1 MHRVFKFVV
10 ENAVAILLINFI
22 LITSSL
28 FIVRQLNIE
37 VFPDPSPPIV
47 EIVTVYEGRSAE
59 EVEKQITIPLE
70 VALAG
75 MSGLENIYSI
85 SLYGLSDIKCRFS
98 FDVSYKEARQEVL
111 NRLAQVNLPPNVSPS
126 INPSPIGEVMR
137 YRVKGN
143 RPLVDLRTIQDW
155 IVARNLQTV
164 PGVATVSSYGGS
176 IKAYSITV
184 HPEKLIE
191 YKIPLSQVI
200 DQVSKSNVNVG
211 GRVLEFGDQYYNIR
225 GIGLIKSIVDI
236 ENTVI
241 GYKNNIPILV
251 KNIADVQISHLPRT
265 AYVGLNNDEDIVMGV
280 VVLRKNEKSIPALK
294 RLHEKIDYL
303 NSVILPKD
311 VKIVPF
317 YDKQELIDKVIH
329 KISETAVTG
338 IVLVLVVILIFLG
351 EIRSALIVAS
361 IIPISLLYTLT
372 VMTIN
377 KESANLLSIGAIDF
391 GIIVDIPLVFIENY
405 FRLKDEGK
413 NHLQALSENVN
424 QIAKPIFFSMI
435 IILLAFIPL
444 FTMKG
449 SESQIF
455 MPMAK
460 TYIYALTFALIL
472 TFTYLLAASYLFLKK
487 SHERKFKFFILLEE
501 FYLKLVNKINVKTA
515 TVGTLIVFIGAVLLF
530 KILGAQ
536 FLPKM
541 DEGNIYARVI
551 FPYTISLKKSYEN
564 AKEIKNIFLSFD
576 EVEQVEFQVGRPED
590 GTDPSGPFNSEYFVK
605 LKDYDKWTRNITKE
619 ELEKEIREKIRQ
631 RFPNFDINL
640 SQYIQDNLDEAMSGV
655 KGENSVKIFGPDLKI
670 LTEKAHEVADKI
682 KKVPGI
688 VDVGIFEELG
698 QPNLIIQV
706 DREKAALYNLTVNDI
721 LDVIQS
727 SLNGRF
733 ITQIMEEDKFFN
745 LVVKFPDKYRDSI
758 EDIKNI
764 PIILQDGSFIP
775 VSKVA
780 NIYYDTGASFIYR
793 EGYRRYIPIKFSVE
807 SKDLAGTVAKAQ
819 ESIKDI
825 KLPEGYF
832 ISWSGQFEQMQQAFE
847 RLKISIGFTL
857 FIIVVILFIINGS
870 LKNTFII
877 LISPLYA
884 IFGGLLFLL
893 LWREPIS
900 VSASVGFI
908 SILGIAVLNAN
919 ILLSTYS
926 NFVRFGL
933 DREEAVNK
941 TIKEKFRSILI
952 TGLTASVG
960 LFPASISHG
969 VGSQV
974 QKPLA
979 VVVVVGG
986 MFVGTILLLLFFP
999 RLLKFVE
1006 VKEV

>member
-1 MHRVFKFVV
+1 MHKVFRFVI

-22 LITSSL
+22 LIVSAI

-59 EVEKQITIPLE
+59 EVEKQVTIPLE

-75 MSGLENIYSI
+75 MPGLENIYSI

-111 NRLAQVNLPPNVSPS
+111 NRLSQVNLPPNVSPS

-137 YRVKGN
+137 YKVKGN
-143 RPLVDLRTIQDW
+143 RSLVDLRTIQDW

-164 PGVATVSSYGGS
+164 PGVATVSSYGGY
-176 IKAYSITV
+176 IKAYSVIV

-200 DQVSKSNVNVG
+200 DQLSKSNINVG
-211 GRVLEFGDQYYNIR
+211 GRVLEFGDQFYNIR
-225 GIGLIKSIVDI
+225 GIGLIKNISDI
-236 ENTVI
+236 ENTVV

-251 KNIADVQISHLPRT
+251 KNIADSQISHLPRT
-265 AYVGLNNDEDIVMGV
+265 AYVGLNRNDDIVMGV

-294 RLHEKIDYL
+294 ALHEKIDYL
-303 NSVILPKD
+303 NKVILPKD
-311 VKIVPF
+311 VKVIPF

-329 KISETAVTG
+329 KITETAITG
-338 IVLVLVVILIFLG
+338 IILVLVVILIFLG
-351 EIRSALIVAS
+351 EVRSAIIVAS
-361 IIPISLLYTLT
+361 IIPISLLYTLS
-372 VMTIN
+372 VMAIN

-391 GIIVDIPLVFIENY
+391 GIIVDIPLIFIENY
-405 FRLKDEGK
+405 FRLKEEGK
-413 NHLQALSENVN
+413 NHIQALYENIN
-424 QIAKPIFFSMI
+424 QIFKPILFSMI

-460 TYIYALTFALIL
+460 TYIYALLFALVL
-472 TFTYLLAASYLFLKK
+472 TFTYLLAGSYLFLKN
-487 SHERKFKFFILLEE
+487 SHERKFKFFTYLEN
-501 FYLKLVNKINVKTA
+501 FYLSLMEKINVKVA
-515 TVGTLIVFIGAVLLF
+515 IISTVAVFILSVILF
-530 KILGAQ
+530 KSLGAQ

-541 DEGNIYARVI
+541 DEGNIYARII

-564 AKEIKNIFLSFD
+564 AKEVRDILLSFP
-576 EVEQVEFQVGRPED
+576 EVQQVEFQVGRPED

-631 RFPNFDINL
+631 KFPNFDINL

-655 KGENSVKIFGPDLKI
+655 KGENSVKIFGSDLKI
-670 LTEKAHEVADKI
+670 LTEKAHEVADRI

-706 DREKAALYNLTVNDI
+706 DREKASLYNLTVEDV

-733 ITQIMEEDKFFN
+733 ITQVMEEDKFFD
-745 LVVKFPDKYRDSI
+745 LVIKFPDKYRDSI

-764 PIILQDGSFIP
+764 PIILQNGSLIP
-775 VSKVA
+775 ISKVA

-793 EGYRRYIPIKFSVE
+793 ENYRRYIPIKFSVE

-819 ESIKDI
+819 EAVKDI

-832 ISWSGQFEQMQQAFE
+832 ISWSGQFEQMEKAFE
-847 RLKISIGFTL
+847 RLKVSIGFTL
-857 FIIVVILFIINGS
+857 FIIVIVLFIINRS
-870 LKNTFII
+870 IKNTFII
-877 LISPLYA
+877 LMSPLYA
-884 IFGGLLFLL
+884 VFGGLLFLL
-893 LWREPIS
+893 IWKEPIS

-919 ILLSTYS
+919 IMLSTYS
-926 NFVRFGL
+926 NFVRSGIKE
-933 DREEAVNK
+933 EEAIKMTV
-941 TIKEKFRSILI
+941 KEKFRSILI

-960 LFPASISHG
+960 LLPASLSQG

-979 VVVVVGG
+979 VVVVGG
-986 MFVGTILLLLFFP
+986 MFLGTILLLLFFP
-999 RLLKFVE
+999 KLLKYAE
-1006 VKEV
+1006 VKES

>member
-1 MHRVFKFVV
+1 MHKVFRFVI

-22 LITSSL
+22 LIVSAI

-59 EVEKQITIPLE
+59 EVEKQVTIPLE

-75 MSGLENIYSI
+75 MPGLENIYSI

-111 NRLAQVNLPPNVSPS
+111 NRLSQVNLPPNVSPS

-137 YRVKGN
+137 YKVKGN
-143 RPLVDLRTIQDW
+143 RSLVDLRTIQDW

-164 PGVATVSSYGGS
+164 PGVATVSSYGGY
-176 IKAYSITV
+176 IKAYSVIV

-200 DQVSKSNVNVG
+200 DQLSKSNINVG
-211 GRVLEFGDQYYNIR
+211 GRVLEFGDQFYNIR
-225 GIGLIKSIVDI
+225 GIGLIKNISDI
-236 ENTVI
+236 ENTVV

-251 KNIADVQISHLPRT
+251 KNIADSQISHLPRT
-265 AYVGLNNDEDIVMGV
+265 AYVGLNRNDDIVMGV

-294 RLHEKIDYL
+294 ALHEKIDYL
-303 NSVILPKD
+303 NKVILPKD
-311 VKIVPF
+311 VKVIPF

-329 KISETAVTG
+329 KITETAITG
-338 IVLVLVVILIFLG
+338 IILVLVVILIFLG
-351 EIRSALIVAS
+351 EVRSAIIVAS
-361 IIPISLLYTLT
+361 IIPISLLYTLS
-372 VMTIN
+372 VMAIN

-391 GIIVDIPLVFIENY
+391 GIIVDIPLIFIENY
-405 FRLKDEGK
+405 FRLKEEGK
-413 NHLQALSENVN
+413 NHIQALYENIN
-424 QIAKPIFFSMI
+424 QIFKPILFSMI

-460 TYIYALTFALIL
+460 TYIYALLFALVL
-472 TFTYLLAASYLFLKK
+472 TFTYLLAGSYLFLKN
-487 SHERKFKFFILLEE
+487 SHERKFKFFTYLEN
-501 FYLKLVNKINVKTA
+501 FYLSLMEKINVKVA
-515 TVGTLIVFIGAVLLF
+515 IISTVAVFILSVILF
-530 KILGAQ
+530 KSLGAQ

-541 DEGNIYARVI
+541 DEGNIYARII

-564 AKEIKNIFLSFD
+564 AKEVRDILLSFP
-576 EVEQVEFQVGRPED
+576 EVQQVEFQVGRPED

-631 RFPNFDINL
+631 KFPNFDINL

-655 KGENSVKIFGPDLKI
+655 KGENSVKIFGSDLKI
-670 LTEKAHEVADKI
+670 LTEKAHEVADRI

-706 DREKAALYNLTVNDI
+706 DREKASLYNLTVEDV

-733 ITQIMEEDKFFN
+733 ITQVMEEDKFFD
-745 LVVKFPDKYRDSI
+745 LVIKFPDKYRDSI

-764 PIILQDGSFIP
+764 PIILQNGSLIP
-775 VSKVA
+775 ISKVA

-793 EGYRRYIPIKFSVE
+793 ENYRRYIPIKFSVE

-819 ESIKDI
+819 EAVKDI

-832 ISWSGQFEQMQQAFE
+832 ISWSGQFEQMEKAFE
-847 RLKISIGFTL
+847 RLKVSIGFTL
-857 FIIVVILFIINGS
+857 FIIVIVLFIINS
-870 LKNTFII
+870 SIKNTFII
-877 LISPLYA
+877 LMSPLYA
-884 IFGGLLFLL
+884 VFGGLLFLL
-893 LWREPIS
+893 IWKEPIS

-919 ILLSTYS
+919 IMLSTYS
-926 NFVRFGL
+926 NFVRSGIKE
-933 DREEAVNK
+933 EEAIKMTV
-941 TIKEKFRSILI
+941 KEKFRSILI

-960 LFPASISHG
+960 LLPASLSQG

-979 VVVVVGG
+979 VVVVGG
-986 MFVGTILLLLFFP
+986 MFLGTILLLLFFP
-999 RLLKFVE
+999 KLLKYAE
-1006 VKEV
+1006 VKES

>member
-1 MHRVFKFVV
+1 MHKLFRFVI
-10 ENAVAILLINFI
+10 ENAIAILLINFI
-22 LITSSL
+22 LIVSAI

-75 MSGLENIYSI
+75 MPGLENIYSI

-143 RPLVDLRTIQDW
+143 RSLVDLRTIQDW
-155 IVARNLQTV
+155 VVARNLQTV
-164 PGVATVSSYGGS
+164 PGVATVSSYGGY
-176 IKAYSITV
+176 IKTYSVTV
-184 HPEKLIE
+184 HPQKLIE

-200 DQVSKSNVNVG
+200 EQLSKSNINVG
-211 GRVLEFGDQYYNIR
+211 GRVLEFGDQFYNIR
-225 GIGLIKSIVDI
+225 GIGLIKSISDI
-236 ENTVI
+236 ENTIV

-265 AYVGLNNDEDIVMGV
+265 AYVRLNKDEDIVMGV

-294 RLHEKIDYL
+294 ALHEKIDYL
-303 NSVILPKD
+303 NKVILPKD
-311 VKIVPF
+311 VKVIPF

-329 KISETAVTG
+329 KITETAATG
-338 IVLVLVVILIFLG
+338 IILVLVVILIFLG
-351 EIRSALIVAS
+351 EVRSAIIVAS
-361 IIPISLLYTLT
+361 IIPISLLYTLSI
-372 VMTIN
+372 MAIN

-391 GIIVDIPLVFIENY
+391 GIIVDIPLIFIENY
-405 FRLKDEGK
+405 FRLKEEGK
-413 NHLQALSENVN
+413 NHIQALSENVN
-424 QIAKPIFFSMI
+424 QIFKPIIFSMI
-435 IILLAFIPL
+435 VILLAFIPL
-444 FTMKG
+444 FAMKG

-460 TYIYALTFALIL
+460 TYIYALLFALIL
-472 TFTYLLAASYLFLKK
+472 TFTYLLAGSYLFLKN
-487 SHERKFKFFILLEE
+487 SHERKFKVFVYLENL
-501 FYLKLVNKINVKTA
+501 YLSLIERINVKVA
-515 TVGTLIVFIGAVLLF
+515 ILSTVAVFILSIILF
-530 KILGAQ
+530 KSLGAQ

-541 DEGNIYARVI
+541 DEGNIYARII

-564 AKEIKNIFLSFD
+564 AKEIKNIFLSFP

-631 RFPNFDINL
+631 KFPNFDINL

-655 KGENSVKIFGPDLKI
+655 KGENSVKIFGSDLKI

-688 VDVGIFEELG
+688 VDVGVFEELG

-706 DREKAALYNLTVNDI
+706 DREKASLYNLTVEDI

-745 LVVKFPDKYRDSI
+745 MVIKFPDKYRDSI

-775 VSKVA
+775 ISKVA

-793 EGYRRYIPIKFSVE
+793 ENYRRYIPIKFSVE

-819 ESIKDI
+819 EVVKDV

-832 ISWSGQFEQMQQAFE
+832 ISWSGQFEQMEKAFG

-857 FIIVVILFIINGS
+857 FIIVIVLFIINS
-870 LKNTFII
+870 SIKNTFII
-877 LISPLYA
+877 LMSPLYTV
-884 IFGGLLFLL
+884 FGGLLFLL
-893 LWREPIS
+893 LWKEPIS

-919 ILLSTYS
+919 IMLSTYS
-926 NFVRFGL
+926 NFIRSGL
-933 DREEAVNK
+933 KEEEAIKK
-941 TIKEKFRSILI
+941 TVKEKFRSILI

-960 LFPASISHG
+960 LLPASLSHG

-979 VVVVVGG
+979 VVVVGG
-986 MFVGTILLLLFFP
+986 MFLGTILLLLFFP
-999 RLLKFVE
+999 KLLKYAE
-1006 VKEV
+1006 IKES

>member
-1 MHRVFKFVV
+1 MHKVFRFVI

-22 LITSSL
+22 LIVSAI

-59 EVEKQITIPLE
+59 EVEKQVTIPLE

-75 MSGLENIYSI
+75 MPGFENIYSI

-111 NRLAQVNLPPNVSPS
+111 NRLSQVNLPPNVSPS

-137 YRVKGN
+137 YKVKGN
-143 RPLVDLRTIQDW
+143 RSLVDLRTIQDW

-164 PGVATVSSYGGS
+164 PGVATVSSYGGY
-176 IKAYSITV
+176 IKAYSVIV

-200 DQVSKSNVNVG
+200 DQLSKSNINVG
-211 GRVLEFGDQYYNIR
+211 GRVLEFGDQFYNIR
-225 GIGLIKSIVDI
+225 GIGLIKNISDI
-236 ENTVI
+236 ENTVV

-251 KNIADVQISHLPRT
+251 KNIADSQISHLPRT
-265 AYVGLNNDEDIVMGV
+265 AYVGLNRDDDIVMGV

-294 RLHEKIDYL
+294 ALHEKIDYL
-303 NSVILPKD
+303 NKVILPKD
-311 VKIVPF
+311 VKVIPF

-329 KISETAVTG
+329 KITETAITG
-338 IVLVLVVILIFLG
+338 IILVLVVILIFLG
-351 EIRSALIVAS
+351 EVRSAIIVAS
-361 IIPISLLYTLT
+361 IIPISLLYTLS
-372 VMTIN
+372 VMAIN

-391 GIIVDIPLVFIENY
+391 GIIVDIPLIFIENY
-405 FRLKDEGK
+405 FRLKEEGK
-413 NHLQALSENVN
+413 NHIQALYENIN
-424 QIAKPIFFSMI
+424 QIFKPILFSMI

-460 TYIYALTFALIL
+460 TYIYALLFALVL
-472 TFTYLLAASYLFLKK
+472 TFTYLLAGSYLFLKN
-487 SHERKFKFFILLEE
+487 SHERKFKFFTYLEN
-501 FYLKLVNKINVKTA
+501 FYLSLMEKINVKVA
-515 TVGTLIVFIGAVLLF
+515 IISTVAVFILSVILF
-530 KILGAQ
+530 KSLGAQ

-541 DEGNIYARVI
+541 DEGNIYARII

-564 AKEIKNIFLSFD
+564 AKEVRDILLSFP
-576 EVEQVEFQVGRPED
+576 EVQQVEFQVGRPED

-631 RFPNFDINL
+631 KFPNFDINL

-655 KGENSVKIFGPDLKI
+655 KGENSVKIFGSDLKI
-670 LTEKAHEVADKI
+670 LTEKAHEVADRI

-706 DREKAALYNLTVNDI
+706 DREKASLYNLTVEDV

-733 ITQIMEEDKFFN
+733 ITQVMEEDKFFD
-745 LVVKFPDKYRDSI
+745 LVIKFPDKYRDSI

-764 PIILQDGSFIP
+764 PIILQNGSLIP
-775 VSKVA
+775 ISKVA

-793 EGYRRYIPIKFSVE
+793 ENYRRYIPIKFSVE

-819 ESIKDI
+819 EAVKDI

-832 ISWSGQFEQMQQAFE
+832 ISWSGQFEQMEKAFE
-847 RLKISIGFTL
+847 RLKVSIGFTL
-857 FIIVVILFIINGS
+857 FIIVIVLFIINS
-870 LKNTFII
+870 SIKNTFII
-877 LISPLYA
+877 LMSPLYA
-884 IFGGLLFLL
+884 VFGGLLFLL
-893 LWREPIS
+893 IWKEPIS

-919 ILLSTYS
+919 IMLSTYS
-926 NFVRFGL
+926 NFVRSGIKE
-933 DREEAVNK
+933 EEAIKMTV
-941 TIKEKFRSILI
+941 KEKFRSILI

-960 LFPASISHG
+960 LLPASLSQG

-979 VVVVVGG
+979 VVVVGG
-986 MFVGTILLLLFFP
+986 MFLGTILLLLFFP
-999 RLLKFVE
+999 KLLKYAE
-1006 VKEV
+1006 VKES

>member
-1 MHRVFKFVV
+1 MHKVFRFVI

-22 LITSSL
+22 LIVSAI

-59 EVEKQITIPLE
+59 EVEKQVTIPLE

-75 MSGLENIYSI
+75 MPGLENIYSI

-111 NRLAQVNLPPNVSPS
+111 NRLSQVNLPPNVSPS

-137 YRVKGN
+137 YKVKGN
-143 RPLVDLRTIQDW
+143 RSLVDLRTIQDW

-164 PGVATVSSYGGS
+164 PGVATVSSYGGY
-176 IKAYSITV
+176 IKAYSVIV

-200 DQVSKSNVNVG
+200 NQLSKSNINVG
-211 GRVLEFGDQYYNIR
+211 GRVLEFGDQFYNIR
-225 GIGLIKSIVDI
+225 GIGLIKNISDI
-236 ENTVI
+236 ENTVV

-251 KNIADVQISHLPRT
+251 KNIADSQISHLPRT
-265 AYVGLNNDEDIVMGV
+265 AYVGLNRNDDIVMGV

-294 RLHEKIDYL
+294 ALHEKIDYL
-303 NSVILPKD
+303 NKVILPKD
-311 VKIVPF
+311 VKVIPF

-329 KISETAVTG
+329 KITETAITG
-338 IVLVLVVILIFLG
+338 IILVLVVILIFLG
-351 EIRSALIVAS
+351 EVRSAIIVAS
-361 IIPISLLYTLT
+361 IIPISLLYTLS
-372 VMTIN
+372 VMAIN

-391 GIIVDIPLVFIENY
+391 GIIVDIPLIFIENY
-405 FRLKDEGK
+405 FRLKEEGK
-413 NHLQALSENVN
+413 NHIQALYENIN
-424 QIAKPIFFSMI
+424 QIFKPILFSMI

-460 TYIYALTFALIL
+460 TYIYALLFALVL
-472 TFTYLLAASYLFLKK
+472 TFTYLLAGSYLFLKN
-487 SHERKFKFFILLEE
+487 SHERKFKFFTYLEN
-501 FYLKLVNKINVKTA
+501 FYLSLMEKINVKVA
-515 TVGTLIVFIGAVLLF
+515 IISTVAVFILSVILF
-530 KILGAQ
+530 KSLGAQ

-541 DEGNIYARVI
+541 DEGNIYARII

-564 AKEIKNIFLSFD
+564 AKEVRDILLSFP
-576 EVEQVEFQVGRPED
+576 EVQQVEFQVGRPED

-631 RFPNFDINL
+631 KFPNFDINL

-655 KGENSVKIFGPDLKI
+655 KGENSVKIFGSDLKI
-670 LTEKAHEVADKI
+670 LTEKAHEVADRI

-706 DREKAALYNLTVNDI
+706 DREKASLYNLTVEDV

-733 ITQIMEEDKFFN
+733 ITQVMEEDKFFD
-745 LVVKFPDKYRDSI
+745 LVIKFPDKYRDSI

-764 PIILQDGSFIP
+764 PIILQNGSLIP
-775 VSKVA
+775 ISKVA

-793 EGYRRYIPIKFSVE
+793 ENYRRYIPIKFSVE

-819 ESIKDI
+819 EAVKDI

-832 ISWSGQFEQMQQAFE
+832 ISWSGQFEQMEKAFE
-847 RLKISIGFTL
+847 RLKVSIGFTL
-857 FIIVVILFIINGS
+857 FIIVIVLFIINS
-870 LKNTFII
+870 SIKNTFII
-877 LISPLYA
+877 LMSPLYA
-884 IFGGLLFLL
+884 VFGGLLFLL
-893 LWREPIS
+893 IWKEPIS

-919 ILLSTYS
+919 IMLSTYS
-926 NFVRFGL
+926 NFVRSGIKE
-933 DREEAVNK
+933 EEAIKMTV
-941 TIKEKFRSILI
+941 KEKFRSILI

-960 LFPASISHG
+960 LLPASLSQG

-979 VVVVVGG
+979 VVVVGG
-986 MFVGTILLLLFFP
+986 MFLGTILLLLFFP
-999 RLLKFVE
+999 KLLKYAE
-1006 VKEV
+1006 VKES

>member
-1 MHRVFKFVV
+1 MHKVFRFVV

-22 LITSSL
+22 LVVSSL

-75 MSGLENIYSI
+75 MPGLENIYSI

-98 FDVSYKEARQEVL
+98 FDVTYKDARQEVL
-111 NRLAQVNLPPNVSPS
+111 NRLSQVNLPPNVSPS

-143 RPLVDLRTIQDW
+143 RSLIDLRTIQDW

-164 PGVATVSSYGGS
+164 PGVATVSSYGGAV
-176 IKAYSITV
+176 KAYSIVV
-184 HPEKLIE
+184 HPQKLIE

-200 DQVSKSNVNVG
+200 DQVSKSNINVG

-225 GIGLIKSIVDI
+225 GIGLIKSVSDI
-236 ENTVI
+236 ENTIV
-241 GYKNNIPILV
+241 GYKNNIPIMV

-265 AYVGLNNDEDIVMGV
+265 AYVGLNRNDDIVMGV

-294 RLHEKIDYL
+294 ALHEKIDYL
-303 NSVILPKD
+303 NNHVLPKD
-311 VKIVPF
+311 VKVIPF

-329 KISETAVTG
+329 KITETAITG
-338 IVLVLVVILIFLG
+338 IILVLVVILIFLG
-351 EIRSALIVAS
+351 EVRSALIVAS
-361 IIPISLLYTLT
+361 IIPISLLYTLS
-372 VMTIN
+372 VMAIN

-391 GIIVDIPLVFIENY
+391 GIIVDIPLIFIENY

-413 NHLQALSENVN
+413 NHFQALKENID
-424 QIAKPIFFSMI
+424 QISKPIMFSMI
-435 IILLAFIPL
+435 VILLAFIPL

-460 TYIYALTFALIL
+460 TYIYALIFALVL
-472 TFTYLLAASYLFLKK
+472 TFTYLLASSYIFLKN
-487 SHERKFKFFILLEE
+487 SHERKFKFFVILERI
-501 FYLKLVNKINVKTA
+501 YLKVVEKINSKMA
-515 TVGTLIVFIGAVLLF
+515 ILATLIVFVGAIILF
-530 KILGAQ
+530 KFLGAQ

-564 AKEIKNIFLSFD
+564 AKEIRDIFLSFP

-590 GTDPSGPFNSEYFVK
+590 GTDPTGPFNSEYFVK
-605 LKDYDKWTRNITKE
+605 LKDYDKWPKNITKE

-631 RFPNFDINL
+631 KFPNFDINL

-655 KGENSVKIFGPDLKI
+655 KGENSVKIFGSDLNI
-670 LTEKAHEVADKI
+670 LTQKAHEVAERI

-688 VDVGIFEELG
+688 TDVGIFEELG

-706 DREKAALYNLTVNDI
+706 DREKASLYNLTVEDI

-733 ITQIMEEDKFFN
+733 VTQIMEEDKFFD

-758 EDIKNI
+758 EDIKDI

-775 VSKVA
+775 ISKVA

-793 EGYRRYIPIKFSVE
+793 ENYRRYIPIKFSVE

-819 ESIKDI
+819 DAIKDV

-832 ISWSGQFEQMQQAFE
+832 ITWSGQFEQMQQAFQ

-857 FIIVVILFIINGS
+857 FVIVIVLFIINGS
-870 LKNTFII
+870 IKNTFIV
-877 LISPLYA
+877 LLSPLYA
-884 IFGGLLFLL
+884 FFGGLLFLL
-893 LWREPIS
+893 IWKEPIS

-919 ILLSTYS
+919 IMLSTYS
-926 NFVRFGL
+926 NFIRSGL
-933 DREEAVNK
+933 EKEEAIVK
-941 TIKEKFRSILI
+941 TIREKFRSILI

-960 LFPASISHG
+960 LFPAAVSHG

-979 VVVVVGG
+979 VVIVGG
-986 MFVGTILLLLFFP
+986 MFLGTLLLLLFFP

-1006 VKEV
+1006 VKEI